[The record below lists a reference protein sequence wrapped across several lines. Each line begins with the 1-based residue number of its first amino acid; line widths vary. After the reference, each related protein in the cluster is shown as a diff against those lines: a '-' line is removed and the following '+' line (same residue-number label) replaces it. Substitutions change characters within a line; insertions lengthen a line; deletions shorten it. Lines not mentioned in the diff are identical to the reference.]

1 MKKLS
6 LLIAL
11 AMLISIGGIYA
22 TWVYSQSDDVAD
34 ITNARAITMT
44 NATFE
49 GTYGTYNTDA
59 STLLMKVDPK
69 PGTSHTTSL
78 VITGEIVIIFTPA
91 THAPAD
97 IKGSG
102 IPTTFSFGVS
112 NPNWTYNGEK
122 IISITSEGSGDVV
135 WTRQDNGTLTYTIT
149 AEMLSR
155 ILSLTEFELDTKA
168 DYDAYDAALTN
179 GQITLTISDGK
190 NSSTITNN

>member
-11 AMLISIGGIYA
+11 AMLISIGGVYA

-49 GTYGTYNTDA
+49 GNYGTYNTDA
-59 STLLMKVDPK
+59 STLSMKIDPL
-69 PGTSHTTSL
+69 PGTTHTTGL
-78 VITGEIVIIFTPA
+78 IVTGEIKIIFTPA

-97 IKGSG
+97 IKTGG
-102 IPTTFSFGVS
+102 VPTTYAFGVS
-112 NPNWTYNGEK
+112 NPNWTYLGQS
-122 IISITSEGSGDVV
+122 IITVDTTKHNVS
-135 WTRQDNGTLTYTIT
+135 WTPQPDGTLAMVLDAETI
-149 AEMLSR
+149 ASYLDLAA
-155 ILSLTEFELDTKA
+155 IELDTKA
-168 DYDAYDAALTN
+168 DYDAYDEVLTT

-190 NSSTITNN
+190 TTTPAN